1 MHPDLSRF
9 SLQGKTILL
18 AGASKGIGRALAEGL
33 ARAGAHVVGFGRSAQ
48 PQQTA
53 FDYRVCDA
61 TDTTQFAAL
70 LQQCVHSHG
79 GIDGYFHVAGVTFP
93 STGALQTAE
102 EFDKTLRV
110 NLSSA
115 YACCAAIGQHML
127 ARKCGSIVT
136 VTSIGSLLA
145 FPNNPGYVASKGGL
159 RMMSKAI
166 AQDLGPHGIRVN
178 SLVPGYIHTDMTDA
192 SYSDPDKSLQ
202 RASRTM
208 LGRWGQVDDLV
219 GAAIFLASDAST
231 YVTGTDLVVDG
242 GWTAK
247 GL

>member
-9 SLQGKTILL
+9 SLAGKTILL
-18 AGASKGIGRALAEGL
+18 AGASKGIGRALAEGF
-33 ARAGAHVVGFGRSAQ
+33 ACAGAHVVGFGRSASPAQ
-48 PQQTA
+48 EA
-53 FDYRVCDA
+53 FDYQVCDA
-61 TDTTQFAAL
+61 TDAAQFAAL
-70 LQQCVHSHG
+70 LQKCVHTYG
-79 GIDGYFHVAGVTFP
+79 AIDGYFHVAGVTFP
-93 STGALQTAE
+93 STGVLQTAE

-110 NLSSA
+110 NLYSA
-115 YACCAAIGQHML
+115 YACCAAVGQHMVP
-127 ARKCGSIVT
+127 RKCGSIVT

-145 FPNNPGYVASKGGL
+145 FPSNPGYVASKGGL
-159 RMMSKAI
+159 RMMSKAM
-166 AQDLGPHGIRVN
+166 AQDLGQHGIRVN

-192 SYSDPDKSLQ
+192 SYSDPEKYQQ
-202 RASRTM
+202 RAARTM
-208 LGRWGQVDDLV
+208 LARWGQVDDLV